1 MVVRESPDAM
11 AIWRMLTPPASASRT
26 SWSRSAPD
34 SSLRRF
40 QSASRAATSGV
51 TGPSRTWPCRSRR
64 SRHGGAWG
72 GTPPP
77 LAGPNEVAGA
87 RYAGRLAEGHGVADL
102 RIGGLVRARGA
113 GLGRLV
119 DRLAGDAGGQRGDAA
134 DGELLARVAAVRL
147 NDVTQL
153 AGGEPAAEADLDE
166 AGADAVAGHDA
177 DDAAFAAVL
186 EGVVE
191 AYGAASGRALEDRG
205 KSGGLCR
212 HVYNYTCAGVDTQE
226 GSGK

>member
-1 MVVRESPDAM
+1 MPVPTVR
-11 AIWRMLTPPASASRT
+11 W
-26 SWSRSAPD
+26 D
-34 SSLRRF
+34 SSFPACL
-40 QSASRAATSGV
+40 
-51 TGPSRTWPCRSRR
+51 RR
-64 SRHGGAWG
+64 SRTRARRRMLRCGVSSRRAARPRRGSQVHLELGHVDPGAHV
-72 GTPPP
+72 T
-77 LAGPNEVAGA
+77 AGCGEELGLGVPDEVAGT

-134 DGELLARVAAVRL
+134 DCELLARVAAVRL
-147 NDVTQL
+147 HEGTQL
-153 AGGEPAAEADLDE
+153 AGGDPAAEADLDE